1 MLILKYKFKFQK
13 ILDIKDKLEESKKME
28 ISNLLNDI
36 NKVKEEINSLEE
48 GKKIKFA
55 EMQELMKIGT
65 DINTLRY
72 MNEFMNLI
80 DIKCER
86 LKEKVSLLERELES
100 KRKEYIQIM
109 RDKKTF
115 ENLKEKD
122 FQKFNEK
129 LRKEEEQFVD
139 QIVTFKHSMGN

>member
-1 MLILKYKFKFQK
+1 LKYKFKFQK
-13 ILDIKDKLEESKKME
+13 ILDIKEKLEESKKME

-36 NKVKEEINSLEE
+36 NKIKDQINYLNENKRLKSFEMKNL
-48 GKKIKFA
+48 
-55 EMQELMKIGT
+55 MQEGT
-65 DINTLRY
+65 NINTLRY
-72 MNEFMNLI
+72 MNEFIYSIEVNI
-80 DIKCER
+80 QS
-86 LKEKVSLLERELES
+86 LKEKLVIVENELEI
-100 KRKEYIQIM
+100 KKKEYIEIM

-139 QIVTFKHSMGN
+139 QIVTFKHSTGN

>member
-1 MLILKYKFKFQK
+1 MKYKFKFQK
-13 ILDIKDKLEESKKME
+13 ILDIKEKLEESKKME

-36 NKVKEEINSLEE
+36 NKIKDQINYLNENKRLKSFEMKNL
-48 GKKIKFA
+48 
-55 EMQELMKIGT
+55 MQEGT
-65 DINTLRY
+65 NINTLRY
-72 MNEFMNLI
+72 MNEFIYSIEVNI
-80 DIKCER
+80 QS
-86 LKEKVSLLERELES
+86 LKEKLVIVENELEI
-100 KRKEYIQIM
+100 KKKEYIEIM

-139 QIVTFKHSMGN
+139 QIVTFKHSTGN

>member
-1 MLILKYKFKFQK
+1 MKYKFKFQK
-13 ILDIKDKLEESKKME
+13 ILDIKEKLEESKKME

-36 NKVKEEINSLEE
+36 NKIKDQINYLDEN
-48 GKKIKFA
+48 KKAKSF
-55 EMQELMKIGT
+55 EMRGLMQEGT
-65 DINTLRY
+65 NINTLRN
-72 MNEFMNLI
+72 MNEFMYSIDVKIQSLNNKLVLI
-80 DIKCER
+80 EKELDIK
-86 LKEKVSLLERELES
+86 K
-100 KRKEYIQIM
+100 KEYIEIM

-139 QIVTFKHSMGN
+139 QIVTFKHSISN